1 MKFRN
6 SMYMHYKRCWWCGGF
21 MILKPEIDNF
31 TELSNMATVEHLQP
45 QSESG
50 SNFGYNLRLV
60 HKRCNK

>member
-1 MKFRN
+1 
-6 SMYMHYKRCWWCGGF
+6 